1 MGIEVIDRISARV
14 AKELRLVK
22 SLKKARIRLEDYQ
35 ESSKPRASIDFYSC
49 SLETWWNHQ

>member
-14 AKELRLVK
+14 AEELRLVK

-35 ESSKPRASIDFYSC
+35 ESSKPRASVDFYS
-49 SLETWWNHQ
+49 